1 MLYNHVPIS
10 AGCMSSSD
18 KARPLRVGEEA
29 RIASIEI
36 RWPSGIQQVLKAIAT
51 DQFLQVDEPH

>member
-1 MLYNHVPIS
+1 
-10 AGCMSSSD
+10 MSSSD